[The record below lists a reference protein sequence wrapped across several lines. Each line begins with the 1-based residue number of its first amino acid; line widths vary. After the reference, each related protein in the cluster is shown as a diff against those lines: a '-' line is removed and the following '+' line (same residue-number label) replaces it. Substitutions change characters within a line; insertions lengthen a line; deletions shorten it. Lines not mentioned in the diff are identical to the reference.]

1 MQEGLGELGLLGLG
15 KGRLWG
21 IPLCPPLPGGGA
33 GGWDGLC
40 SARTGGPE
48 HGPEAPQAAPL
59 CQAGAEPCAGTRR
72 CWGASGGAP
81 GWPGAGAGPCS
92 GWGDTQ
98 RCLLPQSV

>member
-15 KGRLWG
+15 KGRLG
-21 IPLCPPLPGGGA
+21 GTPLCPPLPGGGA
-33 GGWDGLC
+33 GGQDGLC
-40 SARTGGPE
+40 GARTGGPE
-48 HGPEAPQAAPL
+48 HGPEASRAAPL
-59 CQAGAEPCAGTRR
+59 CQAGAEPCAGTGR
-72 CWGASGGAP
+72 CCGASGGAP